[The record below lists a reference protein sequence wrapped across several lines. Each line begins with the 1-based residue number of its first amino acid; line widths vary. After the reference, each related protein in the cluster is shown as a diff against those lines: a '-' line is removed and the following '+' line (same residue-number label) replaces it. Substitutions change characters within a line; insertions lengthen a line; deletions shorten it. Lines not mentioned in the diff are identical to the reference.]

1 MRPEPANL
9 RVVANAA
16 KQPVGDTRRSAGTK
30 GNFSSAIL
38 IDGNLH
44 HLCRAGDDEAK
55 FLFGVELETQQNAK
69 ARTQGRRKQAGP
81 GSGANK
87 SEGANLHHVRARRG
101 TLPDDDV
108 EFVVLERGVE
118 FLFQHRLHAVD
129 FVKEK
134 HLALAQI
141 GQDGGEVALDLEG
154 GAGGL
159 LEAHV
164 EFIGNDGGKSGF
176 AQAWRPEEKNVIE
189 RLAARFCGFKRDGKL
204 LLALVWPMNSPSQRG
219 RSLSSKPCSSSAR
232 AALTRR
238 SGVLSRAMAMLEEV

>member
-1 MRPEPANL
+1 
-9 RVVANAA
+9 
-16 KQPVGDTRRSAGTK
+16 
-30 GNFSSAIL
+30 
-38 IDGNLH
+38 
-44 HLCRAGDDEAK
+44 
-55 FLFGVELETQQNAK
+55 
-69 ARTQGRRKQAGP
+69 
-81 GSGANK
+81 
-87 SEGANLHHVRARRG
+87 
-101 TLPDDDV
+101 
-108 EFVVLERGVE
+108 
-118 FLFQHRLHAVD
+118 VD

-204 LLALVWPMNSPSQRG
+204 LFGLGLADELTQPAGAQFEFKSPALRRRG
-219 RSLSSKPCSSSAR
+219 RR
-232 AALTRR
+232 
-238 SGVLSRAMAMLEEV
+238 